1 MTPRRRMSKRFA
13 GALAALALVSLVVTG
28 CAASPEL
35 EPDAPPTTKAP
46 VSETPTPEP
55 TPTPF
60 VPDCVSIISDDTQAT
75 LNAEG
80 FVLIEEHEHKLRV
93 EQRVEAMFFDN
104 GGVDCLWGIAGG
116 GDSLVAFGYSEITPA
131 DATIAQDR
139 LAADGY
145 VRTDEG
151 GDVVLS
157 IDPQT
162 DLMGIGDVFLFSG
175 GAWFHSTTR
184 DAVEEIRATV
194 VQNAG

>member
-1 MTPRRRMSKRFA
+1 MSKRFA
-13 GALAALALVSLVVTG
+13 WALTALVLVPLVVTS

-35 EPDAPPTTKAP
+35 EPAAPQTTKAP
-46 VSETPTPEP
+46 ASPAPTPEP

-60 VPDCVSIISDDTQAT
+60 VPDCLNIISDDTQAT

-116 GDSLVAFGYSEITPA
+116 GDSLVVFGYSEISTA
-131 DATIAQDR
+131 DAAAAQDR

-145 VRTDEG
+145 VRTDDD

-157 IDPQT
+157 VDPQT
-162 DLMGIGDVFLFSG
+162 DLMGIGDVFLFSAG
-175 GAWFHSTTR
+175 EWFHSTTR
-184 DAVEEIRATV
+184 EAVDEIRVTV
-194 VQNAG
+194 EQNSR